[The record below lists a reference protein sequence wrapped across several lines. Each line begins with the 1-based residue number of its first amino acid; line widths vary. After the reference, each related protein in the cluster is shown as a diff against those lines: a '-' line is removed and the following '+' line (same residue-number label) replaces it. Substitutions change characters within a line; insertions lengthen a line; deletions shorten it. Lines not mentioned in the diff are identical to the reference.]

1 MTVDRVK
8 FQEIVESQLP
18 RYVREDFPLLNE
30 FIKQYYISQEF
41 ESGPI
46 DILNNIDEYVK
57 VDQLCDIVDSTV
69 LISGLDTNDTTVKVT
84 STQGF
89 SENNGIIQINN
100 EINS

>member
-18 RYVREDFPLLNE
+18 RYVREDFPLLGD

-46 DILNNIDEYVK
+46 DVLNNIDQYVK
-57 VDQLCDIVDSTV
+57 VDSIM
-69 LISGLDTNDTTVKVT
+69 
-84 STQGF
+84 
-89 SENNGIIQINN
+89 
-100 EINS
+100 